1 MMVSFFY
8 SLVYLIPGRFRTI
21 QEPGNSRLCRLP
33 RTKQR
38 FQEFSGKWSPCYLW
52 VLKCFTWGFALKRG
66 VDDSELVEDRV
77 KFGELHF

>member
-1 MMVSFFY
+1 M
-8 SLVYLIPGRFRTI
+8 
-21 QEPGNSRLCRLP
+21 
-33 RTKQR
+33 
-38 FQEFSGKWSPCYLW
+38 WSPCYLW